1 MNRKE
6 VERYITE
13 QYGAEAEY
21 PWEQYPEYA
30 VFRHSS
36 NRKWFAVTMRIS
48 ADKLSIPGKIM
59 VDILNVKC
67 NTSVIASLLEE
78 EPGFYPAY
86 HMNKK
91 NWISILLDDSVSAQ
105 KISWMVDKS
114 YELTAIKSKKKQK

>member
-1 MNRKE
+1 MLDESQRSRTIYHGT
-6 VERYITE
+6 VWRRSRISMGT
-13 QYGAEAEY
+13 
-21 PWEQYPEYA
+21 
-30 VFRHSS
+30 VSRIHSS

-48 ADKLSIPGKIM
+48 ADKLGIPGKIM